1 MKSKILLFTCVSL
14 LTAALCGCGQN
25 KQQDEAMD
33 VLVVAPNDWQGAFSR
48 LAKIQ
53 TDVMNTTSILDEH
66 NYTIVQGQPDDY
78 WNNEEFHYLKF
89 IPMNSSLLDTR
100 SCFKVG

>member
-25 KQQDEAMD
+25 KQQEEAVD
-33 VLVVAPNDWQGAFSR
+33 TLVVAPNDWHGAFSR

-53 TDVMNTTSILDEH
+53 TDQTSIYVELEIPIKTLH
-66 NYTIVQGQPDDY
+66 GQIKGVIRQKKLFSVD
-78 WNNEEFHYLKF
+78 
-89 IPMNSSLLDTR
+89 
-100 SCFKVG
+100 KVL

>member
-66 NYTIVQGQPDDY
+66 N
-78 WNNEEFHYLKF
+78 
-89 IPMNSSLLDTR
+89 
-100 SCFKVG
+100 